1 MSANNVITVP
11 AHILAR
17 QQARNNTG
25 QKSST
30 MTAVI
35 NGDAFPYPKISTRAS
50 RYRLVEDGVETAIGI
65 NLDVIIV
72 GANPNVSKVFYSK
85 QFDGNLDVRPDCFSN
100 DGITPDKS
108 IAEPVSASCT
118 TCPHNVL
125 GSKINPSGAK
135 SKMCADQ
142 RHLAVVPAADPTKPY
157 ALTIPVSAMKNLREY
172 FKELQNF
179 GLIPE
184 EVVTELGFD
193 ETVSFPKVTFKQKGF
208 VGEKAIP
215 KVDAIVQSDDVKEVV
230 RLMPPRPRNAAL
242 SGPANGAGS
251 NVQHALGNQGT
262 QPTANGGDQKQPVA
276 APAVD
281 DAYEG
286 ESEVVTAPAGKKVKS
301 QPAPVAAAEP
311 EVVVM
316 EESSGDPGVAAL
328 EAKLDNIF
336 ADD

>member
-1 MSANNVITVP
+1 MSANTVITVP

-50 RYRLVEDGVETAIGI
+50 RYRLVEDGVETPIGI

-72 GANPNVSKVFYSK
+72 GANPNISKVYYSK
-85 QFDGNLDVRPDCFSN
+85 PFDGNLDVRPDCFSN

-108 IAEPVSASCT
+108 ITEPVSPSCT
-118 TCPHNVL
+118 TCPYNVL
-125 GSKINPSGAK
+125 GSKVNPSGAK

-142 RHLAVVPAADPTKPY
+142 RHLAVVPAADATKPY
-157 ALTIPVSAMKNLREY
+157 ALTVPVSAMKNLREY

-193 ETVSFPKVTFKQKGF
+193 ETVSFPKITFKQKGF
-208 VGEKAIP
+208 VSEKAIS
-215 KVDAIVQSDDVKEVV
+215 KVEAIVQSEDVKEVV

-242 SGPANGAGS
+242 SGPANGGAAT
-251 NVQHALGNQGT
+251 ALGVQNSATVHPSQ
-262 QPTANGGDQKQPVA
+262 NQPVA
-276 APAVD
+276 PVVD

-286 ESEVVTAPAGKKVKS
+286 ESEVVMQAPAAKKVKS

-311 EVVVM
+311 EVAIATAG
-316 EESSGDPGVAAL
+316 SDDPAVASL